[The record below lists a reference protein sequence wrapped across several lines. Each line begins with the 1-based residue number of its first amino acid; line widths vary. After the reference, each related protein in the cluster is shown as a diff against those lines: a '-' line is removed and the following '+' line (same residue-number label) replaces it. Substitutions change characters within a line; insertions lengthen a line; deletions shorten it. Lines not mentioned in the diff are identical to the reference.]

1 MTRGSRRALW
11 FLAGLSASAS
21 LLFFGVIRPLRAGTV
36 VPECPTCARSE
47 RMPPQEVEEGF
58 HKLHPPKPGEWRWTF
73 PEQEQSFER
82 YIGGTV
88 NRKCEHRT
96 TFYLQPLGGAG
107 TRYRETLERMRTY
120 AEAFFGVPA
129 KVLDPIPLFEDALN
143 STRGQYDASRIIQAL
158 AERHPP
164 DALVYI
170 GITEKDLYSTGL
182 NFVFGQGSLHQ
193 RCGVYSLVR
202 YQNPDERLFMRRSLK
217 LLSHEAGHILSID
230 HCTVYSCVMQG
241 ANTLE
246 EDDSHPMHLC
256 PTDLRKVLWNAG
268 LDRDDRYL
276 KLAALYREWGLAA
289 EALWVAQR
297 LGPR

>member
-1 MTRGSRRALW
+1 MTPGPRRALW
-11 FLAGLSASAS
+11 FLSGLSLSAAV
-21 LLFFGVIRPLRAGTV
+21 LFFGVVRPLRAGQV

-47 RMPPQEVEEGF
+47 KMPAQEAEEGF
-58 HKLHPPKPGEWRWTF
+58 HKLPPAKPGEWRWTF

-107 TRYRETLERMRTY
+107 TRYRETLERMRVY

-129 KVLDPIPLFEDALN
+129 KVLDPIPLFEDALD
-143 STRGQYDASRIIQAL
+143 SKRGQYDASRIIQAL

-164 DALVYI
+164 DALVYM

-193 RCGVYSLVR
+193 RCGVYSLLR
-202 YQNPDERLFMRRSLK
+202 YQSPDDRLFARRSLK

-246 EDDSHPMHLC
+246 EHDSHPMHLC
-256 PTDLRKVLWNAG
+256 PTDLRKVLWNAD
-268 LDRDDRYL
+268 LDRDDRYR
-276 KLAALYREWGLAA
+276 KLAALYREWGLAS

-297 LGPR
+297 LTK